1 MEVGVTAR
9 EYERMRHVWGVRS
22 EEINGSSK
30 NRKSISK
37 KVRSHGSREGED
49 SGRST
54 TTTKSRS
61 VRVMHGCV
69 SSSVRYI

>member
-1 MEVGVTAR
+1 MSACVMYGESGAR
-9 EYERMRHVWGVRS
+9 S
-22 EEINGSSK
+22 KINGSSK

-54 TTTKSRS
+54 TTKSRS